1 MAWGVRNLISTQVY
15 APAPAGPTS
24 SLELRAARGR
34 LAKGLS
40 LYPNTWKPSDRA
52 EACERD
58 GAGAALHG
66 CCASCRRDESGL
78 RTSVTERALHFTAAV
93 QAVGASERDG
103 AGAGLCE

>member
-34 LAKGLS
+34 LAEDSAYILTNRS
-40 LYPNTWKPSDRA
+40 HPTALRRA
-52 EACERD
+52 
-58 GAGAALHG
+58 
-66 CCASCRRDESGL
+66 
-78 RTSVTERALHFTAAV
+78 SVTERALYFTAAV